1 MIILKIK
8 LLKFIFII
16 VLSFIFIY
24 IGIIIF
30 YPIFLSN
37 NITIYFYEKS
47 LNIFPS
53 NPTLWHILKL
63 LFIISYTHVSVFIST
78 YLSCFIHQKN
88 KKRNLKKSNDNSKNC
103 LKLFIGYSDDN
114 PIYIPELGLY
124 QNILITGTI
133 GTGKTSSA
141 MYPFTEQLISYKASI
156 KASKIGML
164 ILDVKG
170 NYYSK
175 VLEYAKRYNRLD
187 DVIVIEL
194 NGSYKYNPLH
204 KPHLKP
210 SVIAN
215 QLKSILLLFSPNN
228 SESYWIDKA
237 EEVLCEAIKLCRLY
251 NNGYVT
257 FTEIHKLITEES
269 YYESKVEGIFLIRFT
284 YSEYFKI

>member
-88 KKRNLKKSNDNSKNC
+88 KKRNLKKSNNNSKNC
-103 LKLFIGYSDDN
+103 LKLFIGY
-114 PIYIPELGLY
+114 L
-124 QNILITGTI
+124 
-133 GTGKTSSA
+133 
-141 MYPFTEQLISYKASI
+141 
-156 KASKIGML
+156 
-164 ILDVKG
+164 
-170 NYYSK
+170 
-175 VLEYAKRYNRLD
+175 VLEKQA
-187 DVIVIEL
+187 
-194 NGSYKYNPLH
+194 
-204 KPHLKP
+204 
-210 SVIAN
+210 A
-215 QLKSILLLFSPNN
+215 QCILSQSN
-228 SESYWIDKA
+228 
-237 EEVLCEAIKLCRLY
+237 
-251 NNGYVT
+251 
-257 FTEIHKLITEES
+257 
-269 YYESKVEGIFLIRFT
+269 
-284 YSEYFKI
+284 